1 MKKSGFYIN
10 AKDKNGLC
18 LPSNSYYHSCDFPLR
33 FGENI
38 LYTCQQSFTKSSD
51 FNNFCSNMSWNNLR
65 IYSLISEF
73 QFLGI
78 NGNAKLN
85 SPSDWYNVIN
95 DYNFT
100 NSTLNGNTCTFPN
113 KIVIDIQYSKDG
125 IISNPQN
132 YIVSARISTVSR

>member
-1 MKKSGFYIN
+1 
-10 AKDKNGLC
+10 
-18 LPSNSYYHSCDFPLR
+18 
-33 FGENI
+33 
-38 LYTCQQSFTKSSD
+38 
-51 FNNFCSNMSWNNLR
+51 MSWNNLR